1 MSTMGTTTTSGQG
14 AADAA
19 KGAASDVASEATSA
33 AADVRE
39 TAKTEVRSVV
49 SEATDRAGQVMQTT
63 RAELRSQVADKTSS
77 IASSLDGVAQQLKSM
92 ASKADDPDSPVAQ
105 LAQTAAEQIHRQ
117 GRRLDEGGIEG
128 LLDDARRLARN
139 RPGVFA
145 LGSVAAGF
153 VFGRLAKHADL
164 KQAVTSAKEELTG
177 SGDQSAPQ
185 GSGPQSFAGAPAP
198 STPAM
203 TGMGSAPSGAVGQGG
218 TVLVESDPS
227 AFHVGGTDGGGQR

>member
-1 MSTMGTTTTSGQG
+1 MSTMGTTTTSGQTST
-14 AADAA
+14 AEAA

-33 AADVRE
+33 AADVKE

-63 RAELRSQVADKTSS
+63 RSELRSQVADKTSS
-77 IASSLDGVAQQLKSM
+77 FASSLDGIAQQLQSM
-92 ASKADDPDSPVAQ
+92 AEKADDPSSPVAQ
-105 LAQTAAEQIHRQ
+105 FAQSAAQQIRQ
-117 GRRLDEGGIEG
+117 QGQRLDEGGIEG

-145 LGSVAAGF
+145 LGSVVAGF
-153 VFGRLAKHADL
+153 AFGRLAKHADL

-177 SGDQSAPQ
+177 SSDGQQ
-185 GSGPQSFAGAPAP
+185 GGGQQSFAPTS

-203 TGMGSAPSGAVGQGG
+203 TGMGSAPSGAGGQAG
-218 TVLVESDPS
+218 TVLVESDPT
-227 AFHVGGTDGGGQR
+227 AFHVGGTPSEEQL